1 MENFPVAEIATAIMA
16 VVSYLLGL
24 LTKGKMKK

>member
-16 VVSYLLGL
+16 IVSYFLGL
-24 LTKGKMKK
+24 LTKNIKKK